1 MFLTG
6 GFIIL
11 VLTGQLGSGQER
23 LAINL
28 YTGMSN
34 LPIHKHWLNIY
45 SHEMLLCDTVTQLNE
60 GLL

>member
-6 GFIIL
+6 GFVML

-28 YTGMSN
+28 YAGVSD

-45 SHEMLLCDTVTQLNE
+45 SHTRCCGVTR
-60 GLL
+60 